1 MSLDVRLEDENGRE
15 LYWFNITHNL
25 NKMARKAGLYQ
36 CLWRPEEI
44 GITTARAHLEGNCIL
59 GRSPLLVRAG

>member
-15 LYWFNITHNL
+15 LYWHNL
-25 NKMARKAGLYQ
+25 TKMAGTAGLYD

-44 GITTARAHLEGNCIL
+44 GITTARARLEGNCIL